1 MKKLFLTAVC
11 ALVLTPAFAQTT
23 TVEEKV
29 EYNSNKHK
37 VETNSF
43 WDNWFISAAGGGQV
57 YFGDHDKQCDF
68 VDRIAPAVD
77 IAVGKWF
84 SPSIGVRVM
93 YSGLSQKG
101 ATQNG
106 MYTTGEGVSGK
117 EGHGYWL
124 THQKFDFCN
133 IHVDA
138 MFNLCNIIAGY
149 KPNRVWNCSPYL
161 GIGWAHVFDKD
172 GAAEASANIGLLN
185 TFRLSDPLDLNLD
198 IRGMYVNDR
207 FDGEGGGRFGE
218 GMWAVTLG
226 LTYKFKER
234 GWDRSKYVTRNI
246 VSYDNNAINEMRR
259 QLETMSAE
267 NERLKKAIA
276 EGNKKEERVIVKKM
290 AAAANLVTFKIDNT
304 ELSNEARANLSLLA
318 EIIKESDNDVV
329 YVITGFADKGTGNT
343 ERNEYLS
350 RTRAENVYKC
360 LVDEFGVSEKQLRI
374 DYKGGVDNMYY
385 DDPRLSRA
393 AITRAV
399 SVVE

>member
-1 MKKLFLTAVC
+1 
-11 ALVLTPAFAQTT
+11 
-23 TVEEKV
+23 
-29 EYNSNKHK
+29 
-37 VETNSF
+37 
-43 WDNWFISAAGGGQV
+43 
-57 YFGDHDKQCDF
+57 
-68 VDRIAPAVD
+68 
-77 IAVGKWF
+77 
-84 SPSIGVRVM
+84 
-93 YSGLSQKG
+93 
-101 ATQNG
+101 
-106 MYTTGEGVSGK
+106 
-117 EGHGYWL
+117 
-124 THQKFDFCN
+124 
-133 IHVDA
+133 
-138 MFNLCNIIAGY
+138 
-149 KPNRVWNCSPYL
+149 
-161 GIGWAHVFDKD
+161 
-172 GAAEASANIGLLN
+172 
-185 TFRLSDPLDLNLD
+185 
-198 IRGMYVNDR
+198 
-207 FDGEGGGRFGE
+207 
-218 GMWAVTLG
+218 
-226 LTYKFKER
+226 
-234 GWDRSKYVTRNI
+234 
-246 VSYDNNAINEMRR
+246 
-259 QLETMSAE
+259 MSAE